1 MGNVI
6 LFRFLR
12 NGTRLHAGA
21 ELLSEGPGEDG
32 KMQPK
37 SDLVSLFSAS
47 VRPFLDAGKLKYTYS
62 YFMLNN

>member
-6 LFRFLR
+6 LFHFLR

-32 KMQPK
+32 KIAAK
-37 SDLVSLFSAS
+37 
-47 VRPFLDAGKLKYTYS
+47 K
-62 YFMLNN
+62 